1 MKYYRDLL
9 FVLILDVLSIIW
21 LITPS
26 LSVYPFII
34 IPYALLT
41 LILPGYSLLAALKP
55 FIYETGILGRG
66 VLTVNLSILVTVL
79 VFIAL
84 NNPPLDSLFNALAAL
99 TIFFALVG
107 FVRRTGQSKEPESSL
122 DKEPESEEPEVI
134 HIEDDPWADLD
145 DEEIAIKVEN
155 VSMMFNLSPDKV
167 DNLKEYVIK
176 LLKRQ
181 LFFQEF
187 WALKDISFT
196 VKKGEKLGI
205 MGLNGAGKSTLLKL
219 ISGVMKPTIGNITVN
234 GGVVPLLELGG
245 GFDSNY
251 TGRENIFLRGA
262 LLGYTKEF
270 MEDKY
275 DEIVEFSELEEFI
288 DVPVKNYSSG
298 MVSRLGFSIST
309 ILHPQILI
317 LDEVLSVGDAK
328 FQEKSMKRMKSFL
341 SKDVTVILVSH
352 SASQIKKLCSRAI
365 WLEKGKM
372 VMMGDAEEVADTFME
387 KVLSEHDQ

>member
-84 NNPPLDSLFNALAAL
+84 NNPPLESLFNALAAL

-187 WALKDISFT
+187 WALKNISF
-196 VKKGEKLGI
+196 
-205 MGLNGAGKSTLLKL
+205 
-219 ISGVMKPTIGNITVN
+219 
-234 GGVVPLLELGG
+234 
-245 GFDSNY
+245 Y
-251 TGRENIFLRGA
+251 
-262 LLGYTKEF
+262 
-270 MEDKY
+270 
-275 DEIVEFSELEEFI
+275 
-288 DVPVKNYSSG
+288 
-298 MVSRLGFSIST
+298 
-309 ILHPQILI
+309 
-317 LDEVLSVGDAK
+317 
-328 FQEKSMKRMKSFL
+328 
-341 SKDVTVILVSH
+341 
-352 SASQIKKLCSRAI
+352 C
-365 WLEKGKM
+365 
-372 VMMGDAEEVADTFME
+372 
-387 KVLSEHDQ
+387 